1 MRYESRRSKRLEVKD
16 LKDRKWTVQKQ
27 KMDDPKTKKM
37 DGLKEKTGRSS
48 GMKEDGPKISNGL
61 IDVGDGFW

>member
-27 KMDDPKTKKM
+27 KMDDPKTKKWTVERKKL
-37 DGLKEKTGRSS
+37 DGHQR
-48 GMKEDGPKISNGL
+48 
-61 IDVGDGFW
+61 